1 VTLATA
7 GLLACGS
14 MLAPGLPS
22 FPVASGGRLLAA
34 YSCGGSR
41 GFGSASAL
49 GRYQPDPVP
58 FCVPEGNRRWREP
71 RPKAGLWAMALWA
84 QWLLRLAS
92 RVAWV

>member
-1 VTLATA
+1 
-7 GLLACGS
+7 